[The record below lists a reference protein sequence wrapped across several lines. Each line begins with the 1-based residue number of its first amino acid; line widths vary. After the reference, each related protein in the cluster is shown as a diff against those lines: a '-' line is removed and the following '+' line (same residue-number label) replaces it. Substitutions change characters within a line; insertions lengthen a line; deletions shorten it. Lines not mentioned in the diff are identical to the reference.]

1 MNKTLQ
7 GVLAFFFVS
16 IFGLFAIG
24 LMGFL
29 GRSVY
34 LHLQAAQWKPVQAEV
49 LTWDLVYGK
58 GKKSNSKLVAEYRYT
73 FQNQVYTNSQLD
85 FSVGSDNFSGG
96 RRRRQMDLLRQT
108 PAQVFVNPANPAES
122 VLDRSLPVQQMAF
135 GLVFLVFP
143 CGLGTVFILS
153 YLLQFIQYVSGQ
165 QTTRFVFPLLGIL
178 HSLLAPY
185 ALLVESPD
193 RGFGSGLILFLFSL
207 LLAYSLFELVW
218 RIINP
223 QRGLEPLQLRLPRK
237 GVPPSP
243 KPIKR
248 SVSE

>member
-1 MNKTLQ
+1 
-7 GVLAFFFVS
+7 
-16 IFGLFAIG
+16 
-24 LMGFL
+24 
-29 GRSVY
+29 
-34 LHLQAAQWKPVQAEV
+34 
-49 LTWDLVYGK
+49 
-58 GKKSNSKLVAEYRYT
+58 
-73 FQNQVYTNSQLD
+73 
-85 FSVGSDNFSGG
+85 
-96 RRRRQMDLLRQT
+96 
-108 PAQVFVNPANPAES
+108 
-122 VLDRSLPVQQMAF
+122 MAF